1 MSIVCIAP
9 RDLYLRLS
17 FGNTFRDRLLKMK
30 LTLHMITRLMSVSLY
45 SFMVFKRSG
54 IDAAMRVIIPLVILG
69 LCSSDIYL
77 SAQSHRAVVR
87 FYVGDTVLRPDIF
100 SNRQAL
106 DSLRS
111 VAIRMSCDS
120 SVTMTGIHF
129 KGYASP
135 EGPHALNRRLSRQ
148 RRQALENYVRTYC
161 SWPDSLADSSDAV
174 YDSIMAADYI
184 SASPAARKD
193 LLKSLDML
201 RYASVDIEYRQ
212 RVPLHDRRKAIDTGD
227 SDYVARSVAG
237 ISLRPV
243 IPADAPD
250 EIIGVAVAGTSEGS
264 CSPLYIGLKTNMLY
278 DALLI
283 PTLGADIHVGRRLSV
298 SGQWSYAWWSRDR
311 RHRYWRYYG
320 GDLGIRWWFGRQARV
335 KPLSGHHVGVYA
347 QIFTYDFETGG
358 RGEMGAKFNYG
369 GGVEYGFSLPLRRRL
384 SIDFSIGVGYIG
396 GRYYDY
402 KPIDGHY
409 VWQATRNRRWVGP
422 TKAEI
427 SIVWLIGCGNY
438 NVKGGL

>member
-1 MSIVCIAP
+1 
-9 RDLYLRLS
+9 
-17 FGNTFRDRLLKMK
+17 MK
-30 LTLHMITRLMSVSLY
+30 LTLRTITRLMSVSLS

-54 IDAAMRVIIPLVILG
+54 IDAAMRVVLPVVILW
-69 LCSSDIYL
+69 LCSSNIYL

-87 FYVGDTVLRPDIF
+87 FHVGDTVLRSDIF
-100 SNRQAL
+100 DNRRVL
-106 DSLRS
+106 DSLRF

-120 SVTMTGIHF
+120 SVTVTGIHF

-148 RRQALENYVRTYC
+148 RRHALENYVRTYY
-161 SWPDSLADSSDAV
+161 SWPDSMADSTDAV
-174 YDSIMAADYI
+174 YDSIMAAEYL
-184 SASPAARKD
+184 SASPACRRD
-193 LLKSLDML
+193 LQKSLDML
-201 RYASVDIEYRQ
+201 RYASVDIEYQQ
-212 RVPLHDRRKAIDTGD
+212 RASLHGRRKSIAAGG
-227 SDYVARSVAG
+227 SVGASRSAAG
-237 ISLRPV
+237 VSLCHM
-243 IPADAPD
+243 IPADAPG
-250 EIIGVAVAGTSEGS
+250 EILGVDVAGTSEGR
-264 CSPLYIGLKTNMLY
+264 CFPLYIGLKTNMLY

-283 PTLGADIHVGRRLSV
+283 PTLGADVHVGRRLSV

-369 GGVEYGFSLPLRRRL
+369 GGVEYGFSLPVRRRL
-384 SIDFSIGVGYIG
+384 SIDFSIGAGYIE

-409 VWQATRNRRWVGP
+409 VWQATRNRRWLGP